1 MFAAPL
7 PCARFYIPLIYRTF
21 PLSARCTQCWPAS
34 CDGMQDACCPNS
46 KRRFNRY
53 EGANDHVYT
62 SHQGD
67 GHGGRVALLSAT
79 VGQAQQP
86 PGTQVGMLTCQM
98 APSIGFIVGSV
109 QSMRCRF
116 LPNGG
121 HPPQIYVGE
130 FDTVGLD
137 VGITAGG
144 ALAWGVFAPTEGP
157 PAGGLAGVYVGA
169 SGDVSVGVGVGANV
183 LFGGSNRTIALQP
196 VSVEGEVGVAL
207 ALGVSSL
214 KLAAAF

>member
-1 MFAAPL
+1 MKAIGEQMTMFMHRIVAITAAVML
-7 PCARFYIPLIYRTF
+7 
-21 PLSARCTQCWPAS
+21 
-34 CDGMQDACCPNS
+34 
-46 KRRFNRY
+46 
-53 EGANDHVYT
+53 
-62 SHQGD
+62 
-67 GHGGRVALLSAT
+67 ALLSPAA
-79 VGQAQQP
+79 GQAPP

-98 APSIGFIVGSV
+98 APSIGFIVGSR

-121 HPPQIYVGE
+121 YPQQIYVGE

-157 PAGGLAGVYVGA
+157 PVGGLAGVYVGA
-169 SGDVSVGVGVGANV
+169 SGDISVGVGVGANV

-196 VSVEGEVGVAL
+196 LSVEGEVGIAL
-207 ALGVSSL
+207 AVGISSL